1 MVAPTPTLI
10 NGTTDTISVTIGTNS
25 LYDCV
30 LGAWRA
36 TAVKQYFSQITFCSG
51 GWRSN
56 VGGIKAIDVI
66 CSGYLNH
73 GNAIS
78 DPLVNFGQVNGGVA
92 CIFQASVNCTL
103 TGNFYVDPGF
113 GVIAGGPSEL
123 VYNLQSVGA
132 CATSWNTS
140 T

>member
-1 MVAPTPTLI
+1 MSAPTPTII
-10 NGTTDTISVTIGTNS
+10 NGTVGVGSVQIGANS

-36 TAVKQYFSQITFCSG
+36 TAAKQYFSQITFCSG

-56 VGGIKAIDVI
+56 VGGIKAIDVVAA
-66 CSGYLNH
+66 GYLSH

-78 DPLVNFGQVNGGVA
+78 DPLVNFGTVTGGVA
-92 CIFQASVNCTL
+92 CIFQADTNCQL
-103 TGNFYVDPGF
+103 TGNFYVDVGF
-113 GVIAGGPSEL
+113 GVVAGAASEA
-123 VYNLQSVGA
+123 VYNCQSVGA
-132 CATSWNTS
+132 CATTWNTS

>member
-10 NGTTDTISVTIGTNS
+10 NGTTGVASVQIATNN

-36 TAVKQYFSQITFCSG
+36 TAVKQYFSQTTFCSG
-51 GWRSN
+51 GWRVN
-56 VGGIKAIDVI
+56 NGGIKAVDVI
-66 CSGYLNH
+66 ASGYLSH

-78 DPLVNFGQVNGGVA
+78 DPLLNFGTVSGGVA
-92 CIFQASVNCTL
+92 CVFQADTNCTL
-103 TGNFYVDPGF
+103 SGNFFVDPGF
-113 GVIAGGPSEL
+113 GVIAAASSEL
-123 VYNLQSVGA
+123 VYNLQSVGTV
-132 CATSWNTS
+132 ATSWNTS